1 MPITNHGNSLGNK
14 TERVSFKIEETDFLI
29 KTLSEV
35 SITVGQAKLAASVID
50 KLMVL
55 HKRLMDKVTEV

>member
-1 MPITNHGNSLGNK
+1 MPITNSGNSLGNK

-35 SITVGQAKLAASVID
+35 SITVAQAKLAAGVVE

>member
-1 MPITNHGNSLGNK
+1 MPITSNGNSLGNK
-14 TERVSFKIEETDFLI
+14 TERVSFKIEETDFLT
-29 KTLSEV
+29 KSLSEV
-35 SITVGQAKLAASVID
+35 NITVAQAKLAASVID